1 MEKGNRTYSVED
13 LMRFKKAPRAE
24 ESDCMPGKGIS
35 DEEFASFCKTPEYLK
50 RGVTGRITTVDGQEL
65 YIDGAGLSPD
75 NPGRTRAEFKA
86 RFGYDPK
93 PVWERI
99 HRQKIIVIGG
109 YHGRT

>member
-1 MEKGNRTYSVED
+1 
-13 LMRFKKAPRAE
+13 MRFKKPPKHE
-24 ESDCMPGKGIS
+24 ESDFLPSEGLT

-50 RGVTGRITTVDGQEL
+50 RGVTGCIITPDGMEL
-65 YIDGAGLSPD
+65 YIDGAGQSSD

-99 HRQKIIVIGG
+99 HRQKIVIL
-109 YHGRT
+109 GRH